1 MYGRVPTEAVNAMAI
16 KELEAKT
23 AELEKLK
30 ADIPQL
36 PITIDEDLLLP
47 LTESNIQNSSQ

>member
-1 MYGRVPTEAVNAMAI
+1 MYGRVPAELINATAI
-16 KELEAKT
+16 AEVRTKT

-30 ADIPQL
+30 ADTPQL

-47 LTESNIQNSSQ
+47 